1 MQPIRERQPKGD
13 EGRRWNGKVRPPTR
27 KGQRCGCGRA
37 GSLPVSARSVVPQIG
52 MTGPSANR
60 PSLVPIP
67 TSSRLLILLVAGAI
81 LLGCGS
87 GETSIPRAWRP
98 LRLGAASGDAPG
110 CPPVAGTY
118 GVDSELLFATLVG
131 QHLPAAARDIS
142 WSAFSLQ
149 GEADSALTVTVMNAR
164 EGADTLRLRHGVA
177 YVCADGWLTPTFP
190 AAGLI
195 SDGTYESSSV
205 LRGAVRDVFIAGAND
220 GALVARLRTRTH
232 DEIALWC
239 GDGCRSM
246 RVPFSEKSTVR
257 WERQARLT
265 SDVATIDP
273 DDPRLRLDPR
283 ETRATR
289 RIREALPPY
298 VTLRGVGPREDGWH
312 VSIDLPDNAKLVE
325 VLRTLNATPGIA
337 DARVE
342 RLYETLNLE
351 GSWHEVL
358 WLRVTS
364 R

>member
-1 MQPIRERQPKGD
+1 
-13 EGRRWNGKVRPPTR
+13 
-27 KGQRCGCGRA
+27 
-37 GSLPVSARSVVPQIG
+37 
-52 MTGPSANR
+52 MTGPHTDR
-60 PSLVPIP
+60 PLLVPLP
-67 TSSRLLILLVAGAI
+67 TPSRLLLRLAAGAI
-81 LLGCGS
+81 LIGCGS
-87 GETSIPRAWRP
+87 AESSIPRAWRP
-98 LRLGAASGDAPG
+98 LRLGAASGGAPG

-118 GVDSELLFATLVG
+118 GVESELLFATLVG

-149 GEADSALTVTVMNAR
+149 GEADTALTVVVMNAR

-195 SDGTYESSSV
+195 SDGTHESSSA
-205 LRGAVRDVFIAGAND
+205 LRGAERDVVIAGAND
-220 GALVARLRTRTH
+220 GALVARLRTTTH

-265 SDVATIDP
+265 TDVATIDP

-289 RIREALPPY
+289 QIRDALPPY